1 MLPESPSASLVR
13 SRLPELLTAAVEFSD
28 DRAFLGRQFDLGLG
42 WVHFRSGEGGVGAS
56 PAEQHPVDRAVVTA
70 GRPLAFH
77 LNPLGVGMV
86 APTIHDHGTPEQRR
100 RYLRPLFTGAEIWC
114 QLFSEPGA
122 GSDLASVATTARRA
136 GDADWVINGAKV
148 WTSYAHTAARGLLLA
163 RTDPDV
169 PKHRGLTAFL
179 IDMSRPGIDIRPLYQ
194 ITGDAEFNEVFL
206 TDVVVPD
213 EDRLGDVGAGWGVT
227 LTTLMNER
235 VAIGGQ
241 VPAAGD
247 GPIGEILRL
256 WAERG
261 AARPELLDQLMVL
274 WTQAE
279 ALRLLNEAAAARGE
293 GQAPGPE
300 GFIAKVLQAE
310 LNMAVTSFGMD
321 LLGPE
326 GLLKPGGYPLARATR
341 SPFEYGGPQHE
352 FLRARANPI
361 EGGTSEIARTVIG
374 ERLLGLPAEP
384 RVDKDIP
391 WSAVRRG

>member
-1 MLPESPSASLVR
+1 
-13 SRLPELLTAAVEFSD
+13 
-28 DRAFLGRQFDLGLG
+28 
-42 WVHFRSGEGGVGAS
+42 
-56 PAEQHPVDRAVVTA
+56 
-70 GRPLAFH
+70 
-77 LNPLGVGMV
+77 
-86 APTIHDHGTPEQRR
+86 
-100 RYLRPLFTGAEIWC
+100 
-114 QLFSEPGA
+114 
-122 GSDLASVATTARRA
+122 
-136 GDADWVINGAKV
+136 
-148 WTSYAHTAARGLLLA
+148 LLA

-194 ITGDAEFNEVFL
+194 MTGDAEFNEVFL

-213 EDRLGDVGAGWGVT
+213 ADRLGDVGGGWGVT

-247 GPIGEILRL
+247 GPIGEIFRL
-256 WAERG
+256 WTERG
-261 AARPELLDQLMVL
+261 RARPELLDELMVL

-279 ALRLLNEAAAARGE
+279 ALRLLNESAAARSE

-310 LNMAVTSFGMD
+310 LNMAMTSFGMD

-341 SPFEYGGPQHE
+341 NPFEYGGPQHE